1 MGRVELKMSINTLLT
16 GINLM
21 MLSILFSV
29 VLPQRIR
36 PSKVPMIANAVLLL
50 VITIIFSL
58 LINSYKS

>member
-1 MGRVELKMSINTLLT
+1 MGRIELKKSINTLLT

-21 MLSILFSV
+21 MLSIFFSM
-29 VLPQRIR
+29 VLPQKIR
-36 PSKVPMIANAVLLL
+36 PSKVPLTANVILLI